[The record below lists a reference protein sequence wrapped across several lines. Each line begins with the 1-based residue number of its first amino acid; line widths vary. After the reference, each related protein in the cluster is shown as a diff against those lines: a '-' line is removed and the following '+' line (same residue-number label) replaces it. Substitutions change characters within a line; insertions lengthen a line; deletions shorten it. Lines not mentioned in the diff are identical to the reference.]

1 MANRGYVG
9 RGIMY
14 LPTAARPTP
23 DLLRR
28 AGPTRPAP
36 PPRAPRCALDQL
48 RGGGRVCYGDV
59 PGVIHNEH
67 CPQARREAR
76 ERQVWG
82 WVMAGLTILAFVTW
96 GLAAIVSIAART
108 CGIGAVC

>member
-1 MANRGYVG
+1 M
-9 RGIMY
+9 
-14 LPTAARPTP
+14 P
-23 DLLRR
+23 
-28 AGPTRPAP
+28 PTRPAP

-59 PGVIHNEH
+59 PGVIHNEY

-82 WVMAGLTILAFVTW
+82 WLMAGGTIVALGMMA
-96 GLAAIVSIAART
+96 LAAMVGIWAKT
-108 CGIGAVC
+108 CGMGVQC